1 MFGSRFGW
9 ERPNWF
15 APAGTEAIDKPSFES
30 RPNWFGPVGNECR
43 AARERAV
50 LIDQSS
56 FSKYEISGPGAFAA
70 LQRLAANDLD
80 KPQGA
85 LVYTQLCNERG
96 GIEADLTFARLDENR
111 FYMVTGSAFGVR
123 DMGWIRKH
131 LPTDGSVTR
140 AGADLGARHDQP
152 RRAACRATDPG
163 AGRRRRRRQRRPFPT

>member
-15 APAGTEAIDKPSFES
+15 APAGMEPVDQPSFEQ
-30 RPNWFGPVGNECR
+30 RPNWFEPVGSECR

-56 FSKYEISGPGAFAA
+56 FSKYEIDGPGAFAA

-80 KPQGA
+80 KPRGA

-96 GIEADLTFARLDENR
+96 GIEADVTITRLAEDR
-111 FYMVTGSAFGVR
+111 FYFVTGSAFGVR
-123 DMGWIRKH
+123 DRSTIERH
-131 LPTDGSVTR
+131 LSDDGKVEIIDLPGPKAADAVATLKTY
-140 AGADLGARHDQP
+140 AGGK
-152 RRAACRATDPG
+152 
-163 AGRRRRRRQRRPFPT
+163 